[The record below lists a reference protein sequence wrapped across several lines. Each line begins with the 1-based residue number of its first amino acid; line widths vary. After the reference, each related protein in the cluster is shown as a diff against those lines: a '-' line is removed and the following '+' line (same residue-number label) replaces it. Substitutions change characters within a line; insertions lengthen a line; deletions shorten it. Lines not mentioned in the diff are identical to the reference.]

1 MIYLLFIVPSVLMF
15 MYVKKKMLI
24 EINVLQLHSYENENM
39 KKWVKG
45 KETKKDKTKE
55 FWILTSII
63 PLIGLLF
70 VYGAIAR
77 YGLELLSVV
86 ISSLVLFK
94 LLKETTN
101 PNTKKPLVVTD
112 RVKRILK
119 VCYTIVILTLVI
131 LKVLVIGY
139 RESMI
144 AMMIVM
150 SIEAG
155 CFVALSKLTMDII
168 SISNNLMKPVEK
180 KINEGYIEEARQIL
194 KENKNLK
201 VIGITGS
208 FGKTSTKFM
217 VAGLLAEKF
226 NVCKT
231 PGSYNTLL
239 GVVRTI
245 REQLDEDDEIFVCEM
260 GARHPGDIKEI
271 CDLVNPDLGIITAI
285 GDAHLESF
293 GSIETTKETKFELA
307 RSLDNSKSL
316 YVNIDN
322 KNIKDKL
329 ASDVNNNLKNYKVVT
344 YSLKDTDADFY
355 ATNIDF
361 TGKGA
366 RFDVIVNGK
375 EKDKFTVYTKL
386 LGLCNIYNV
395 LGAIAIAW
403 DAGLSADEIV
413 SGALKLKP
421 VEHRLEILNS
431 TNQITV
437 IDDTFN
443 ANPEGTKEALEVLK
457 RIEGNKK
464 IIITPGMTELG
475 EKEYELNKEFGRGCA
490 KNADYT
496 IMVGYKQTKPMQDA
510 FKEENVNSNKFY
522 VAENLDDASEH
533 LRKILELGD
542 VVLYENDMPE
552 DV

>member
-1 MIYLLFIVPSVLMF
+1 MIYLLFFVPSVLMF
-15 MYVKKKMLI
+15 MYAKKKMLI
-24 EINVLQLHSYENENM
+24 EINVLQLHSYENKNM
-39 KKWVKG
+39 IKWIKS
-45 KETKKDKTKE
+45 KETKKEKRKE
-55 FWILTSII
+55 FVILFAII
-63 PLIGLLF
+63 PLVLLLF
-70 VYGAIAR
+70 VYGALARIA
-77 YGLELLSVV
+77 LELLAV
-86 ISSLVLFK
+86 IIESLMIFK

-112 RVKRILK
+112 RVKRILL
-119 VCYTIVILTLVI
+119 VCYAIVILALLI
-131 LKVLVIGY
+131 LKVLVIGF
-139 RESMI
+139 RESSI
-144 AMMIVM
+144 AMLIVM
-150 SIEAG
+150 SLEAI
-155 CFVALSKLTMDII
+155 CFAVISKMTMQII
-168 SISNNLMKPVEK
+168 SLANNLMKPVEK
-180 KINEGYIEEARQIL
+180 KINDRYIDEARNIL
-194 KENKNLK
+194 KANNKLK

-208 FGKTSTKFM
+208 FGKTSTKYM
-217 VAGLLAEKF
+217 VSGLLAEKF

-307 RSLDNSKSL
+307 RSLDDKKSL

-329 ASDVNNNLKNYKVVT
+329 SQDVNQNLKNYKVVT
-344 YSLKDTDADFY
+344 YSLKDTDADFF
-355 ATNIDF
+355 ATDIDF

-366 RFDVIVNGK
+366 RFDVVVNGK
-375 EKDKFTVYTKL
+375 TKDKFTVYTKL

-403 DAGLSADEIV
+403 DMGLSADEIV
-413 SGALKLKP
+413 KGALKLKP

-475 EKEYELNKEFGRGCA
+475 EKEYELNKEFGKGCI

-510 FKEENVNSNKFY
+510 FKEEGVSSNKFY

-533 LRKILELGD
+533 LRTILGLGD

-552 DV
+552 DI